1 MGEPFQ
7 RRWERIVRLDK
18 QNSKDIFYSNT
29 EREKEGLC
37 QKKLRNFE
45 A

>member
-18 QNSKDIFYSNT
+18 QTVGTFSTLI
-29 EREKEGLC
+29 
-37 QKKLRNFE
+37 QKGKRKVCVKKKMRNFE